1 MLKDKEKVQI
11 QEDTIHLIS
20 GIFSFFIFL
29 FWFNSFDLAKIKGYP
44 FYTYLIAT
52 QIYMFILNWPIKNIK
67 NIYNTYCYLI
77 LNLLGKIFI
86 NLFFAFFCF
95 CSYERINLLMA
106 KIQEDEVYLAGRIV
120 SFFSFFIFLYLLV
133 RFNVGWDIKGNILLV
148 CFAFTRSTPFFH
160 DFFSEKVENF
170 KNSYY
175 FLCLHLIESI
185 GFNFLFV
192 SIISDFF

>member
-1 MLKDKEKVQI
+1 
-11 QEDTIHLIS
+11 
-20 GIFSFFIFL
+20 
-29 FWFNSFDLAKIKGYP
+29 
-44 FYTYLIAT
+44 
-52 QIYMFILNWPIKNIK
+52 
-67 NIYNTYCYLI
+67 
-77 LNLLGKIFI
+77 
-86 NLFFAFFCF
+86 
-95 CSYERINLLMA
+95 MA

-160 DFFSEKVENF
+160 DFFSEKVEDF

-185 GFNFLFV
+185 GFNFLFA

>member
-20 GIFSFFIFL
+20 GIFSFFIFFIFL

-52 QIYMFILNWPIKNIK
+52 QIYMFILNWSIKNIK

-86 NLFFAFFCF
+86 NLFFAFFV
-95 CSYERINLLMA
+95 SALM
-106 KIQEDEVYLAGRIV
+106 KGRI
-120 SFFSFFIFLYLLV
+120 Y
-133 RFNVGWDIKGNILLV
+133 
-148 CFAFTRSTPFFH
+148 
-160 DFFSEKVENF
+160 
-170 KNSYY
+170 
-175 FLCLHLIESI
+175 
-185 GFNFLFV
+185 
-192 SIISDFF
+192 